1 MPRTTRDME
10 RKTKIMKTIH
20 RNDSRYKPSFN
31 FNKKFNYISDDSL
44 TNLIK
49 RVDEI
54 CDKYNYDYDEPIYK
68 VVETNTKSMND
79 NSGVRLKSR
88 KTRYTGAET
97 MQMEYFEVRLR
108 KVV

>member
-1 MPRTTRDME
+1 
-10 RKTKIMKTIH
+10 MKTIH

-31 FNKKFNYISDDSL
+31 FNNDYNYISDDNL

-54 CDKYNYDYDEPIYK
+54 CGKYGYDYNEPIYK
-68 VVETNTKSMND
+68 VIETNTKEMND
-79 NSGVRLKSR
+79 NSAVRLKSK

-97 MQMEYFEVRLR
+97 LQLTYFEAKIR
-108 KVV
+108 KVVAS

>member
-1 MPRTTRDME
+1 
-10 RKTKIMKTIH
+10 MKTIH

-31 FNKKFNYISDDSL
+31 FNKYHNYISDDSL

-49 RVDEI
+49 RTDEI
-54 CDKYNYDYDEPIYK
+54 CIKYGYEYDEPIYR

-88 KTRYTGAET
+88 KTRYNGSET
-97 MQMEYFEVRLR
+97 MQMEYYEAKLK
-108 KVV
+108 KVVS